1 MLFLLFGQ
9 LMVKFG
15 LLFISTSGHCAL
27 VSKESGL
34 SHNQNYSQTCP
45 IDRLTDMFVWRTHL
59 RIKMLKVE
67 HTHGERDFIL
77 NGPFHTSYY
86 FLSVLLTVN
95 KNCSIKVVNDSIR
108 TRVQW
113 YQRQPRCN
121 CATTT
126 SRCETVFAN
135 VK

>member
-1 MLFLLFGQ
+1 MKNIPFKLKMLFLLFGQ

-77 NGPFHTSYY
+77 NGPFLGLFLVYLWSFSNIHTI
-86 FLSVLLTVN
+86 F
-95 KNCSIKVVNDSIR
+95 
-108 TRVQW
+108 
-113 YQRQPRCN
+113 
-121 CATTT
+121 TTNT
-126 SRCETVFAN
+126 FKHYPQIN
-135 VK
+135 VKIVST

>member
-1 MLFLLFGQ
+1 MKNIPFKLKMLFLLFGQ

-67 HTHGERDFIL
+67 HTHGKRDFIL
-77 NGPFHTSYY
+77 NGPFLGLFLVYLWSFSNIHTI
-86 FLSVLLTVN
+86 F
-95 KNCSIKVVNDSIR
+95 
-108 TRVQW
+108 
-113 YQRQPRCN
+113 
-121 CATTT
+121 TTNT
-126 SRCETVFAN
+126 FKHYPQIN
-135 VK
+135 VKIVST

>member
-1 MLFLLFGQ
+1 MKNIPFKLKMLFLLFGQ

-15 LLFISTSGHCAL
+15 LLFISTSGYCAL

-77 NGPFHTSYY
+77 NGPFLGLFLVYLWSFPNIHTI
-86 FLSVLLTVN
+86 F
-95 KNCSIKVVNDSIR
+95 
-108 TRVQW
+108 
-113 YQRQPRCN
+113 
-121 CATTT
+121 TTNT
-126 SRCETVFAN
+126 FKHYPQIN
-135 VK
+135 VKIVST

>member
-1 MLFLLFGQ
+1 MKNIPFKLKMLFLLFGQ

-77 NGPFHTSYY
+77 NGPFLGLFLVSLWSFSNIHTI
-86 FLSVLLTVN
+86 F
-95 KNCSIKVVNDSIR
+95 
-108 TRVQW
+108 
-113 YQRQPRCN
+113 
-121 CATTT
+121 TTNT
-126 SRCETVFAN
+126 FKHYPQIN
-135 VK
+135 VKIVST

>member
-1 MLFLLFGQ
+1 MKNIPFKLKMLFLLFGQ

-15 LLFISTSGHCAL
+15 LLFISTSGYCAL

-77 NGPFHTSYY
+77 NGPFLGLFLVYLWSFSNIHTI
-86 FLSVLLTVN
+86 F
-95 KNCSIKVVNDSIR
+95 
-108 TRVQW
+108 
-113 YQRQPRCN
+113 
-121 CATTT
+121 TTNT
-126 SRCETVFAN
+126 FKHYPQIN
-135 VK
+135 VKIVST

>member
-1 MLFLLFGQ
+1 MKNIPFKLKMLFLLFGQ

-27 VSKESGL
+27 VSKESEL

-77 NGPFHTSYY
+77 NGPFLGLFLVYLWSFSNIHTI
-86 FLSVLLTVN
+86 F
-95 KNCSIKVVNDSIR
+95 
-108 TRVQW
+108 
-113 YQRQPRCN
+113 
-121 CATTT
+121 TTNT
-126 SRCETVFAN
+126 FKHYPQIN
-135 VK
+135 VKIVST